1 MDLDLS
7 VAEGAAK
14 RWWDR
19 EQERKPTLSA
29 IKEGRI
35 SNVESSER
43 IQKRL
48 NRLTEAALRQNVGE
62 RRPSRMVETIGL
74 ERVLGKADFLGVS
87 FLEMALAVSRFVG
100 RINIRSMGPR
110 GLARVR
116 ITPVTC
122 YGFGAWR
129 AD

>member
-1 MDLDLS
+1 
-7 VAEGAAK
+7 
-14 RWWDR
+14 
-19 EQERKPTLSA
+19 
-29 IKEGRI
+29 
-35 SNVESSER
+35 
-43 IQKRL
+43 
-48 NRLTEAALRQNVGE
+48 
-62 RRPSRMVETIGL
+62 MVETIGL

-122 YGFGAWR
+122 CGFGAWR

>member
-48 NRLTEAALRQNVGE
+48 NRLTEAALRQRTSGSGG
-62 RRPSRMVETIGL
+62 RPGWSR
-74 ERVLGKADFLGVS
+74 
-87 FLEMALAVSRFVG
+87 
-100 RINIRSMGPR
+100 P
-110 GLARVR
+110 
-116 ITPVTC
+116 
-122 YGFGAWR
+122 
-129 AD
+129 